1 MYNSLQVQVPA
12 GPFCI
17 TIWELGLREP
27 VRGNADTLVIAVA
40 VNNKVHCLWPRN
52 LMSSISFRETDN
64 VLVDKYGKS

>member
-40 VNNKVHCLWPRN
+40 VNNKVHCL
-52 LMSSISFRETDN
+52 
-64 VLVDKYGKS
+64 